1 MTSKDV
7 EDLKSEL
14 AEAYSPA
21 TANQYLKLLK
31 SAYNRAIRLGTLT
44 HNPVTAVRL
53 YRENNA
59 RNRCL
64 TPEEELRLLEAL
76 PDRVRPLVIVA
87 LHTGMRRGEL
97 RALKWEDVDF
107 ATNSLRI
114 RRDKAG
120 DERWVALNSTAREG
134 LLAAKREQKVL
145 SNYVFCS
152 PQGKFLHNFE
162 RYWRPALREA
172 RIPDLRFHDCRH
184 TFASRLPMAGVDLY
198 TVQKAGGWKTQGMVQ
213 RYARLSPDHMRVV
226 VERDHCRA
234 LLAQKLALPSL
245 TELLCRINPRN
256 DWWAEQ
262 GSNLRPRPCKGRALP
277 AELSARGSIVADL
290 PGLVNHCAAIV
301 PGIVPVTEVTVDRV
315 LKRAIGS

>member
-14 AEAYSPA
+14 AEAYSAA

-87 LHTGMRRGEL
+87 LHTGMRRGEP

-120 DERWVALNSTAREG
+120 DGRWVALNSTAREG

-152 PQGKFLHNFE
+152 PQESFFITSSATGDRHSGRLEFLTSDFTIVDTPSRHGSPWQE
-162 RYWRPALREA
+162 STYTP
-172 RIPDLRFHDCRH
+172 CRRR
-184 TFASRLPMAGVDLY
+184 AAGRLKAWSR
-198 TVQKAGGWKTQGMVQ
+198 GM
-213 RYARLSPDHMRVV
+213 
-226 VERDHCRA
+226 RA
-234 LLAQKLALPSL
+234 
-245 TELLCRINPRN
+245 
-256 DWWAEQ
+256 
-262 GSNLRPRPCKGRALP
+262 
-277 AELSARGSIVADL
+277 
-290 PGLVNHCAAIV
+290 
-301 PGIVPVTEVTVDRV
+301 
-315 LKRAIGS
+315 